1 MVDSN
6 KATAPDTVPPIVQ
19 PESSARSVIVS
30 TSGLSANERGNQVAS
45 GSNRSGRLLDRD
57 ERWVGAL
64 LLAFSIFRLLRGDRR
79 RDVPS

>member
-6 KATAPDTVPPIVQ
+6 KATAPDTLPPIVQ

-45 GSNRSGRLLDRD
+45 GSNRSGRLLNQDNIT
-57 ERWVGAL
+57 GAL